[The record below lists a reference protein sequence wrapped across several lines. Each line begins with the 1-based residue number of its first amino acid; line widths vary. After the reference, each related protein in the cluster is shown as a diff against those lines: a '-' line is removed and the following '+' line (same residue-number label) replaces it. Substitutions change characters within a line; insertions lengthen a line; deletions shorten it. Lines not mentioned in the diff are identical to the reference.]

1 MTVARLCRGRNLA
14 VVLGANLLF
23 FGLLLAFQGVRVD
36 VDGSQANA
44 FQPQDSQSA
53 IYKLPKTSASL
64 MRAKYYKL
72 SEEKF
77 CNFMNSEPSR
87 SLMYKKCVCSSGF
100 YGADCGIPRFIWS
113 QLLLNGTKE
122 MTLKR
127 LHEPRR
133 IIEFKFSSV
142 TEPSSVVRNVTVC
155 NNATMVNASLEAFRR
170 EVPDLQVYTG
180 PVQANFSCANPKIA
194 AFSCPSLLCCWNRFW
209 MLASELSFTDLVVVD
224 IGGESTAVGSTL
236 PGDLLEF
243 FKFYQGFPEVL
254 MIRRGPSVS
263 VVASFNSIAVECNF
277 DIKCIASCES
287 SKFQVISLD
296 L

>member
-1 MTVARLCRGRNLA
+1 
-14 VVLGANLLF
+14 
-23 FGLLLAFQGVRVD
+23 
-36 VDGSQANA
+36 
-44 FQPQDSQSA
+44 
-53 IYKLPKTSASL
+53 
-64 MRAKYYKL
+64 
-72 SEEKF
+72 
-77 CNFMNSEPSR
+77 
-87 SLMYKKCVCSSGF
+87 MYKECICSPGF
-100 YGADCGIPRFIWS
+100 HGTDCGIPHFIWS

-122 MTLKR
+122 MTLER

-133 IIEFKFSSV
+133 IIEFRFSSV
-142 TEPSSVVRNVTVC
+142 ADPLVVQNATVC
-155 NNATMVNASLEAFRR
+155 NNATMVNASLEAFHR

-180 PVQANFSCANPKIA
+180 PVQANFSCANPRIA

-209 MLASELSFTDLVVVD
+209 MLASELSFTDLVVID
-224 IGGESTAVGSTL
+224 IGESSLGSTL
-236 PGDLLEF
+236 PGELLEF
-243 FKFYQGFPEVL
+243 FKFYRGFPEVL

>member
-1 MTVARLCRGRNLA
+1 
-14 VVLGANLLF
+14 
-23 FGLLLAFQGVRVD
+23 
-36 VDGSQANA
+36 
-44 FQPQDSQSA
+44 
-53 IYKLPKTSASL
+53 
-64 MRAKYYKL
+64 
-72 SEEKF
+72 
-77 CNFMNSEPSR
+77 MNSEPSR
-87 SLMYKKCVCSSGF
+87 SLMYKECVCSRGF
-100 YGADCGIPRFIWS
+100 YGADCGIPHFIWS
-113 QLLLNGTKE
+113 QLLANGTKE
-122 MTLKR
+122 MTLRR

-133 IIEFKFSSV
+133 IIEFKYSGV
-142 TEPSSVVRNVTVC
+142 TEPASVVQNATVC
-155 NNATMVNASLEAFRR
+155 NNASMVNASLEAAAFHR
-170 EVPDLQVYTG
+170 ELPDLQVYTG

-209 MLASELSFTDLVVVD
+209 MLASELSFTDLVVID
-224 IGGESTAVGSTL
+224 IGDSSSSSSTSPSSSVAAATVGSTL